1 MHLGQGKCTLHPTCR
16 CGRVGS
22 SAWVLVCYVQ
32 EEVDKDLRSEL
43 QPNLAG
49 FACTDGAKALLT
61 EAKGS
66 ADKRHPAQR
75 CNASLTSGI
84 LLIRFWAWAQSP

>member
-1 MHLGQGKCTLHPTCR
+1 M
-16 CGRVGS
+16 S
-22 SAWVLVCYVQ
+22 VCYIQ

-66 ADKRHPAQR
+66 ADKRHPVRR
-75 CNASLTSGI
+75 CNTSLTSGI
-84 LLIRFWAWAQSP
+84 LLIRFWAWATGDQSPGGLQAQGLYSICEVLP